1 MTNPTSV
8 SLLDRLRAA
17 GPDDADWLRLQEI
30 YLPLIRSWLGRVPG
44 LDRDADD
51 LAQEVFLVV
60 VRELP
65 RFQRQREG
73 SFRTWL
79 RRVTV
84 NKVWS
89 QRKQHR
95 RRHDDGRDAT
105 DVYFEQ
111 LTDPHCDLAR
121 EWDREHDQH
130 VFQKLLAIVQPDFSP
145 TSWEAFHQF
154 AQLGSP
160 AAQVAEQLGLSVN
173 AVLQAKSRIL
183 RRLREEAGNLLD

>member
-1 MTNPTSV
+1 MNPTSV

-17 GPDDADWLRLQEI
+17 LPDDADWLRLQDI
-30 YLPLIRSWLGRVPG
+30 YLPLIRRWLGRVPG
-44 LDRDADD
+44 LRAEADD

-65 RFQRQREG
+65 RFERQREG
-73 SFRTWL
+73 SFRAWL

-89 QRKQHR
+89 QGKQR
-95 RRHDDGRDAT
+95 RRRPDAGRDAT
-105 DVYFEQ
+105 DQYFEQ
-111 LTDPHCDLAR
+111 LSDPNSDLAR
-121 EWDREHDQH
+121 EWDRDHDQH
-130 VFQKLLAIVQPDFSP
+130 VFQKLLALVQPDFSAA
-145 TSWEAFHQF
+145 TWEAFRRF
-154 AQLGSP
+154 AQDGRP
-160 AAQVAEQLGLSVN
+160 AAEVAAELGLSVN